1 LKESNPVELAEYAV
15 ANNLS
20 EEAAFHW
27 WVPSIIKK
35 RDRIISAARARSHKR
50 NQKIGIEI
58 PKTVER
64 ALAIDQ
70 ETNTSFW
77 RNAIEKEMKH
87 VLIAFD
93 VLEDGAAEPRM
104 SKRIPCHMIFDVKM
118 DSTRKACFVAG
129 GHMTDPP
136 NNITYSS
143 VVA

>member
-1 LKESNPVELAEYAV
+1 MRWQTTFQKKQPFTGGYLLVLRNEIDSYQQLELDPI
-15 ANNLS
+15 NTIKNLAS
-20 EEAAFHW
+20 
-27 WVPSIIKK
+27 
-35 RDRIISAARARSHKR
+35 
-50 NQKIGIEI
+50 
-58 PKTVER
+58 
-64 ALAIDQ
+64 
-70 ETNTSFW
+70 NTSFW
-77 RNAIEKEMKH
+77 RDAIEKEMKH

-118 DSTRKACFVAG
+118 DFMHKACFVAG